1 MEAFRS
7 VAPVIEAFA
16 REHDLLIERYR
27 GGRAGWD
34 LHFARRLGGEA
45 RISVSYRERTGH
57 VLDVLAVWWLDDPQS
72 RSRRLRS
79 AKLGVFRRREATTT
93 LRELLE
99 NALELIDGWK
109 LDDLGAAHGPFPQPV
124 EDVGS
129 GVLGDRLTVR

>member
-7 VAPVIEAFA
+7 VAPVIESFA

-57 VLDVLAVWWLDDPQS
+57 VLDVLAVWWLDDLES

-79 AKLGVFRRREATTT
+79 AKLGVFRRRESTSI
-93 LRELLE
+93 LRELLAS
-99 NALELIDGWK
+99 ALELVDGWK
-109 LDDLGAAHGPFPQPV
+109 LDDLGAAHGPFPQAA
-124 EDVGS
+124 EDAAG
-129 GVLGDRLTVR
+129 GPGDRLPVR